1 MCIPKRNIAEIRTRY
16 ELEPDLDDVYLEGVY
31 DKEVLDAA
39 MKDTPELFR
48 PCYAIDDI
56 YIDGSLLAKYNLTTG
71 NRQRV
76 IVLASELDLP
86 LDTSVRLIVDRDF
99 EDWLPTLPRKSG
111 LVTTKYCDL
120 EIVFFYDEFVKKVM
134 VDASRCKIPE
144 WDNFF
149 DALKVCLCELYCV
162 RLEFEASKIGSPLI
176 KFTRCVKLV
185 EGNPI
190 LNISDLIE
198 RSLSR
203 LIDKNSRNKLS
214 LKVLNRICE
223 LKKEPHQFVA
233 RGHDLITL
241 LAWCIRK
248 TKGDKSFQSEETITR
263 LLVLFAESNRSDL
276 LYPLS

>member
-39 MKDTPELFR
+39 MKDSPDHFR

-56 YIDGSLLAKYNLTTG
+56 YIDSSLLAKYNLTTG

-76 IVLASELDLP
+76 IGLASELNLP
-86 LDTSVRLIVDRDF
+86 PDTSVRLVVDRDF

-120 EIVFFYDEFVKKVM
+120 EIVFFYNEFVKKVM
-134 VDASRCKIPE
+134 VDASRCKIVE
-144 WDNFF
+144 WDSFF

-162 RLEFEASKIGSPLI
+162 RLEFEASNIGSPLI
-176 KFTRCVKLV
+176 NFTRCVKLV
-185 EGNPI
+185 EGNPK
-190 LNISDLIE
+190 LNVSDLIE
-198 RSLSR
+198 RSLSKWT
-203 LIDKNSRNKLS
+203 DKIGRNELS
-214 LKVLNRICE
+214 HKVLSRICE
-223 LKKEPHQFVA
+223 LKNEPHQFVA
-233 RGHDLITL
+233 RGHDLVTL

-248 TKGDKSFQSEETITR
+248 TKGAKSFQSEESITR
-263 LLVLFAESNRSDL
+263 LLVLFAEGKRSDL